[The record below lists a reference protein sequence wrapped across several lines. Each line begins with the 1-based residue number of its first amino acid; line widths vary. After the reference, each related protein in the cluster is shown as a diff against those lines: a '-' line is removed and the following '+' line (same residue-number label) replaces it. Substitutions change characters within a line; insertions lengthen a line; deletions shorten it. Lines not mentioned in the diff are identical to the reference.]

1 MILPFIITGITAGSI
16 YGLAAVGLVLTY
28 KTSGVFNL
36 GHGAVAAGAA
46 YAYYA
51 VSIQHGAP
59 AWLGLLVAVGG
70 YGLLAGFLME
80 LLSRRLVLAPTA
92 YKLVATIGILLAVQA
107 GAALVYGPQA
117 RPFPQFLPTGTFR
130 VAGVNVG
137 WDQLITCVVAFV
149 ATVGLFAFFR
159 TSRQGKAMRAV
170 VDDADLLDMTGVD
183 PVRIRRA
190 AWVIGSC
197 FAALSGVLIAPLLQL
212 DATVL
217 TLLIVQAFGAAAIG
231 AFSSLPVTYAGG
243 LAVGIAA
250 AVTSKLVVHTPE
262 LSALP
267 QAIPFLTLFVVLLVL
282 PRGRLKEMG
291 RQVRLP
297 AQLPNPPSMRRALR
311 AAVLIALLV
320 VLPFVAGS
328 KLPAYSTA
336 LAYVILFLSL
346 ALLVRTSGQVSLCQF
361 GFAAV
366 GASSLAHFQHHLP
379 WFLALL
385 AAGLVAVPVGALI
398 ALPAIRLSGLYL
410 ALATLGF
417 GILLSSVL
425 YTTGLMFGTGAGLTV
440 ARPGVFGLDGD
451 RGYYFV
457 LLGLVGASVALV
469 ITIER
474 ARLGRLLRALADS
487 PLALSTHGTS
497 VNITRVI
504 VFCTSAFLAAVS
516 GGLLAAQI
524 GVVNADSFGA
534 FQSLTLVAVL
544 VIAGRRPVSSA
555 FVAAASLVIVPVYV
569 DSADVSSY
577 LTLLFG
583 VAAIGVGVAAGA
595 TGAAPLTAA
604 PAEGTSRWQRRVTAR
619 TTPRLRPPLSRAP
632 ARPSAI

>member
-1 MILPFIITGITAGSI
+1 VILPFIVTGITAGSI

-28 KTSGVFNL
+28 KTSGVFNF

-46 YAYYA
+46 YVYYA
-51 VSIQHGAP
+51 VSVQRGAP
-59 AWLGLLVAVGG
+59 AWLGVLLAVGG

-92 YKLVATIGILLAVQA
+92 YKIVATIGILLVVQA
-107 GAALVYGPQA
+107 SAALINGPQS
-117 RPFPQFLPTGTFR
+117 RPFPQFLPTRTFR
-130 VAGVNVG
+130 LAGVNVG
-137 WDQLITCVVAFV
+137 WDQLITAVIALV
-149 ATVGLFAFFR
+149 ATAMLFTFFR
-159 TSRQGKAMRAV
+159 TSRLGKAMRAV

-183 PVRIRRA
+183 PVRVRRA
-190 AWVIGSC
+190 SWVIGSC

-231 AFSSLPVTYAGG
+231 AFSSLPMSYAGG
-243 LAVGIAA
+243 LVVGLAA
-250 AVTSKLVVHTPE
+250 AITSKLVVHASE

-267 QAIPFLTLFVVLLVL
+267 QAVPFLTLFVVLLVL
-282 PRGRLKEMG
+282 PRRRLQEMG

-297 AQLPNPPSMRRALR
+297 AQLPTPFTVGRGLG
-311 AAVLIALLV
+311 VLVFAALLCA
-320 VLPFVAGS
+320 LPFVTGS
-328 KLPAYSTA
+328 KLPAYSSA
-336 LAYVILFLSL
+336 LAYVVLFLSL

-366 GASSLAHFQHHLP
+366 GASSLGHFQQHLP

-417 GILLSSVL
+417 GILLSSVA
-425 YTTGLMFGTGAGLTV
+425 YTNGLMFGTGAGLEI
-440 ARPGVFGLDGD
+440 ARPQWAGLDSD
-451 RGYYFV
+451 KGYYYV
-457 LLGLVGASVALV
+457 LLGAVAASVALV
-469 ITIER
+469 TTVER

-487 PLALSTHGTS
+487 PLALATHGTS

-504 VFCTSAFLAAVS
+504 VFCLSAFLAAVS
-516 GGLLAAQI
+516 GGLLAGQI
-524 GVVNADSFGA
+524 GVVNADSFAA

-555 FVAAASLVIVPVYV
+555 FVAAASLVVAPVYI
-569 DSADVSSY
+569 DNADIATD

-583 VAAIGVGVAAGA
+583 LAALAVGVLAG
-595 TGAAPLTAA
+595 GS
-604 PAEGTSRWQRRVTAR
+604 PAVAGERVPDLNSRWQRRLAPGGASR
-619 TTPRLRPPLSRAP
+619 LLRPATP
-632 ARPSAI
+632 A

>member
-28 KTSGVFNL
+28 KTSGVFNF

-46 YAYYA
+46 YVYYS

-59 AWLGLLVAVGG
+59 AWVGLLLAVGG
-70 YGLLAGFLME
+70 YGLLAGLLME

-92 YKLVATIGILLAVQA
+92 YKIVATIGILLAVQA
-107 GAALVYGPQA
+107 AAALVYGPQS
-117 RPFPQFLPTGTFR
+117 RPFPQFLPTQTFR
-130 VAGVNVG
+130 LGGVNVG
-137 WDQLITCVVAFV
+137 WDQLITALVALV
-149 ATVGLFAFFR
+149 ATAALFLFFR
-159 TSRQGKAMRAV
+159 TSRLGKAMRAV
-170 VDDADLLDMTGVD
+170 VDDADLLDMTGID
-183 PVRIRRA
+183 PVRVRRA
-190 AWVIGSC
+190 SWVIGSC

-231 AFSSLPVTYAGG
+231 AFSSLPMAYAGG
-243 LAVGIAA
+243 LVIGLAA
-250 AVTSKLVVHTPE
+250 AVTSKLVVQTPE

-267 QAIPFLTLFVVLLVL
+267 QAIPFLTLFVVLLAL
-282 PRGRLKEMG
+282 PRRRLQEMG

-297 AQLPNPPSMRRALR
+297 AQLPSPLTMRRGAG
-311 AAVLIALLV
+311 AVGLVALLAL
-320 VLPFVAGS
+320 LPFVTGS
-328 KLPAYSTA
+328 KLPAYSSA
-336 LAYVILFLSL
+336 LAYVVLFLSL

-366 GASSLAHFQHHLP
+366 GASSLGHFQQHLP

-417 GILLSSVL
+417 GILLSSVA
-425 YTTGLMFGTGAGLTV
+425 YTSRLMFGTGAGLDI
-440 ARPGVFGLDGD
+440 ARPEAWGMGGD
-451 RGYYFV
+451 RGYYYV
-457 LLGLVGASVALV
+457 LLGAVCAAVAV
-469 ITIER
+469 VTTIER

-487 PLALSTHGTS
+487 PLALATHGTS
-497 VNITRVI
+497 VNVTRVI
-504 VFCTSAFLAAVS
+504 VFCISAFLAAIA

-524 GVVNADSFGA
+524 GVVNADSFAA

-555 FVAAASLVIVPVYV
+555 FVAAAALVVVPVYV
-569 DSADVSSY
+569 DSADIASY

-583 VAAIGVGVAAGA
+583 LSALGVGIAAGSA
-595 TGAAPLTAA
+595 APTAGAAALA
-604 PAEGTSRWQRRVTAR
+604 PSPRSRWQRRVASGGPAR
-619 TTPRLRPPLSRAP
+619 LVRPPVTT
-632 ARPSAI
+632 

>member
-1 MILPFIITGITAGSI
+1 MILPFLITGITAGSI

-28 KTSGVFNL
+28 KTSGVFNF

-46 YAYYA
+46 YVYYS

-59 AWLGLLVAVGG
+59 AWLGVLVAVGG
-70 YGLLAGFLME
+70 YGLVAGLLME

-92 YKLVATIGILLAVQA
+92 YKVVATIGIVLAVQA
-107 GAALVYGPQA
+107 AAALVYGPQA
-117 RPFPQFLPTGTFR
+117 RPFPQFLPTRTFR
-130 VAGVNVG
+130 LAGVNVG
-137 WDQLITCVVAFV
+137 WDQLITAVIALV
-149 ATVGLFAFFR
+149 ATVALFAFFR
-159 TSRQGKAMRAV
+159 ASRLGKAMRAV

-183 PVRIRRA
+183 PVRVRRA

-231 AFSSLPVTYAGG
+231 AFSSLPVAYAGG
-243 LAVGIAA
+243 LVVGTTAA
-250 AVTSKLVVHTPE
+250 LTSKLVVHTPS

-282 PRGRLKEMG
+282 PRGRLKEVG

-297 AQLPNPPSMRRALR
+297 AQLPNPLSVSRGL
-311 AAVLIALLV
+311 AAAGGAALLV
-320 VLPFVAGS
+320 LLPFVTGS
-328 KLPAYSTA
+328 KLPAYSSA
-336 LAYVILFLSL
+336 LAYVVLFLSL

-366 GASSLAHFQHHLP
+366 GASSLGHFQHHLP
-379 WFLALL
+379 WLLALV

-417 GILLSSVL
+417 GILLSSVV
-425 YTTGLMFGTGAGLTV
+425 YTTGLMFGTGAGLQV
-440 ARPGVFGLDGD
+440 ARPAALGLDSD

-457 LLGLVGASVALV
+457 LLGLVAASVVLV
-469 ITIER
+469 TTIER

-487 PLALSTHGTS
+487 PLALATHGTS

-504 VFCTSAFLAAVS
+504 VFCISAFLAAVA

-524 GVVNADSFGA
+524 GVVNADSFA
-534 FQSLTLVAVL
+534 SFQSLTLVAVL
-544 VIAGRRPVSSA
+544 VIAGRRPVSSS
-555 FVAAASLVIVPVYV
+555 FIAAASLVVVPVYV

-583 VAAIGVGVAAGA
+583 VAALGVGIVAGG
-595 TGAAPLTAA
+595 TGAPSSLGHAGRRSRSTRRSVARPRRPLT
-604 PAEGTSRWQRRVTAR
+604 PLL
-619 TTPRLRPPLSRAP
+619 TP
-632 ARPSAI
+632 PSAS

>member
-1 MILPFIITGITAGSI
+1 MILPFLVTGITAGSI

-28 KTSGVFNL
+28 KTSGLFNF

-46 YAYYA
+46 YVYYY
-51 VSIQHGAP
+51 VSIQHDAP
-59 AWLGLLVAVGG
+59 VWLGLLLAVAG

-80 LLSRRLVLAPTA
+80 VLSRRLALAPTA
-92 YKLVATIGILLAVQA
+92 YKVVATIGILLAVQA
-107 GAALVYGPQA
+107 SAALLFGPQS
-117 RPFPQFLPTGTFR
+117 RPFPQFLPTDTFR
-130 VAGVNVG
+130 VVGVNIG
-137 WDQLITCVVAFV
+137 YDQLITALIALV
-149 ATVGLFAFFR
+149 ATALLFAFFR
-159 TSRQGKAMRAV
+159 TSRLGKAMRAV

-183 PVRIRRA
+183 PVRVRRA
-190 AWVIGSC
+190 SWVIGSC

-231 AFSSLPVTYAGG
+231 AFSSLPMCYAGG
-243 LAVGIAA
+243 LIVGVTA
-250 AVTSKLVVHTPE
+250 AVTSKLVVHTPA

-267 QAIPFLTLFVVLLVL
+267 QAIPFLTLFIVLLVL
-282 PRGRLKEMG
+282 PRGRLQELG
-291 RQVRLP
+291 SQLRLP
-297 AQLPNPPSMRRALR
+297 ALLPTAFTAGRALST
-311 AAVLIALLV
+311 AGFAALLV
-320 VLPFVAGS
+320 LLPFVTGS
-328 KLPAYSTA
+328 KLPAYSSA
-336 LAYVILFLSL
+336 LAYVVLFLSL

-366 GASSLAHFQHHLP
+366 GASSLGHFQQHLP

-425 YTTGLMFGTGAGLTV
+425 YTTKVMFGTGAGLIIE
-440 ARPGVFGLDGD
+440 RPQWLGLDSD
-451 RGYYFV
+451 KGYYYVMLAIVGVSVV
-457 LLGLVGASVALV
+457 LVT
-469 ITIER
+469 TIER

-497 VNITRVI
+497 INITRVI
-504 VFCTSAFLAAVS
+504 VFCISAFLAAIS

-524 GVVNADSFGA
+524 GVVSADSFAA

-544 VIAGRRPVSSA
+544 LIAGRRPVSSA
-555 FVAAASLVIVPVYV
+555 FVAATSLVVVPVYV
-569 DSADVSSY
+569 DNPDIASY

-583 VAAIGVGVAAGA
+583 LAALGVGVAAGRA
-595 TGAAPLTAA
+595 RSGPAPTTDSAITS
-604 PAEGTSRWQRRVTAR
+604 GTSRWQRRVASGGAAR
-619 TTPRLRPPLSRAP
+619 LLRPA
-632 ARPSAI
+632 PSA

>member
-1 MILPFIITGITAGSI
+1 MILPFIVTGITAGSI

-28 KTSGVFNL
+28 KTSGVFNF

-46 YAYYA
+46 YVYYA
-51 VSIQHGAP
+51 VSVQRGAP
-59 AWLGLLVAVGG
+59 AWLGVLIAVGG

-92 YKLVATIGILLAVQA
+92 YKIVATIGILLVVQA
-107 GAALVYGPQA
+107 SAALIYGPQS
-117 RPFPQFLPTGTFR
+117 RPFPQFLPTRTFR
-130 VAGVNVG
+130 LGGVNVG
-137 WDQLITCVVAFV
+137 WDQLITALIALV
-149 ATVGLFAFFR
+149 ATATLFAFFR
-159 TSRQGKAMRAV
+159 TSRLGKAMRAV

-183 PVRIRRA
+183 PVRVRRA
-190 AWVIGSC
+190 SWVIGSC

-231 AFSSLPVTYAGG
+231 AFSSLPMSYAGG
-243 LAVGIAA
+243 LVVGLAA
-250 AVTSKLVVHTPE
+250 AITSKLVVHASE

-282 PRGRLKEMG
+282 PRRRLQEMG

-297 AQLPNPPSMRRALR
+297 AQLPTPFTAGRGVG
-311 AAVLIALLV
+311 VLGFAALLCA
-320 VLPFVAGS
+320 LPFVTGS
-328 KLPAYSTA
+328 KLPAYSSA
-336 LAYVILFLSL
+336 LAYVVLFLSL

-366 GASSLAHFQHHLP
+366 GASSLGHFQHHLP

-417 GILLSSVL
+417 GILLSSVA
-425 YTTGLMFGTGAGLTV
+425 YTTGLMFGTGAGLEI
-440 ARPGVFGLDGD
+440 ARPQGLDGD
-451 RGYYFV
+451 RGYYYV
-457 LLGLVGASVALV
+457 LLGVVGASVALV
-469 ITIER
+469 TTVER

-497 VNITRVI
+497 VNVTRVI
-504 VFCTSAFLAAVS
+504 VFCLSAFLAAVS
-516 GGLLAAQI
+516 GGLLAGQI
-524 GVVNADSFGA
+524 GVVNADSFAA

-555 FVAAASLVIVPVYV
+555 FVAAVSLVVVPVYI
-569 DSADVSSY
+569 DNADIATD

-583 VAAIGVGVAAGA
+583 LAALAVGVVAGGSPTVA
-595 TGAAPLTAA
+595 GERVPDL
-604 PAEGTSRWQRRVTAR
+604 TSRWQRRFAPGGAARLLRPVTA
-619 TTPRLRPPLSRAP
+619 P
-632 ARPSAI
+632 

>member
-1 MILPFIITGITAGSI
+1 MILPFIVTGITAGSI

-28 KTSGVFNL
+28 KTSGVFNF
-36 GHGAVAAGAA
+36 GHGAIAAGAA
-46 YAYYA
+46 YVYYA

-59 AWLGLLVAVGG
+59 TWLGLLVAVGG
-70 YGLLAGFLME
+70 YGLLAGLLME

-92 YKLVATIGILLAVQA
+92 YKIVATIGILLAVQA
-107 GAALVYGPQA
+107 SAALVFGPQS
-117 RPFPQFLPTGTFR
+117 RPFPQFLPTRTFR
-130 VAGVNVG
+130 FGGVNVG
-137 WDQLITCVVAFV
+137 WDQLITALVALV
-149 ATVGLFAFFR
+149 ATAALFVFFR
-159 TSRQGKAMRAV
+159 TSRLGKAMRAV

-183 PVRIRRA
+183 PVRVRRA
-190 AWVIGSC
+190 SWVIGSC

-231 AFSSLPVTYAGG
+231 AFSSLPVSYAGG
-243 LAVGIAA
+243 LVVGLAA

-267 QAIPFLTLFVVLLVL
+267 QAVPFLTLFVVLLVL
-282 PRGRLKEMG
+282 PRGRLQEMG

-297 AQLPNPPSMRRALR
+297 AQLPSPLTAGRGLGL
-311 AAVLIALLV
+311 AAFGALLCA
-320 VLPFVAGS
+320 LPFVTGS
-328 KLPAYSTA
+328 KLPAYSSA
-336 LAYVILFLSL
+336 LAYVVLFLSL

-366 GASSLAHFQHHLP
+366 GASSLGHFQHHLP
-379 WFLALL
+379 WLLALL

-417 GILLSSVL
+417 GILLSSVV
-425 YTTGLMFGTGAGLTV
+425 YTTGLMFGTGAGLDI
-440 ARPGVFGLDGD
+440 ARPDWLGLGTDK
-451 RGYYFV
+451 GYYYV
-457 LLGLVGASVALV
+457 LLAVVGASVALV
-469 ITIER
+469 TTIER

-487 PLALSTHGTS
+487 PLALATHGTS
-497 VNITRVI
+497 VNVTRVI
-504 VFCTSAFLAAVS
+504 VFCVSAFLAAIA
-516 GGLLAAQI
+516 GGLLAGQI
-524 GVVNADSFGA
+524 GVVNADSFAA

-555 FVAAASLVIVPVYV
+555 FVAAASLVVVPVYI
-569 DSADVSSY
+569 DNADVASY

-583 VAAIGVGVAAGA
+583 VAAVAVGVAAGGA
-595 TGAAPLTAA
+595 TPG
-604 PAEGTSRWQRRVTAR
+604 GTRGSTDPRSRWQRRLAAGGPAR
-619 TTPRLRPPLSRAP
+619 LLRPIAP
-632 ARPSAI
+632 V

>member
-1 MILPFIITGITAGSI
+1 MILPFIVTGITAGSI

-28 KTSGVFNL
+28 KTSGVFNF

-46 YAYYA
+46 YVYYA
-51 VSIQHGAP
+51 VSIQRGAP
-59 AWLGLLVAVGG
+59 AWLGLLIAVGG
-70 YGLLAGFLME
+70 YGLLAGMLME

-92 YKLVATIGILLAVQA
+92 YKIVATIGILLVVQA
-107 GAALVYGPQA
+107 SAALIYGPQS
-117 RPFPQFLPTGTFR
+117 RPFPQFLPTRTFR
-130 VAGVNVG
+130 LAGVNVG
-137 WDQLITCVVAFV
+137 WDQLITAVIALV
-149 ATVGLFAFFR
+149 ATGMLFAFFR
-159 TSRQGKAMRAV
+159 TSRLGKAMRAV

-183 PVRIRRA
+183 PVRVRRA
-190 AWVIGSC
+190 SWVIGSC

-231 AFSSLPVTYAGG
+231 AFSSLPMSYAGG
-243 LAVGIAA
+243 LVVGLAA
-250 AVTSKLVVHTPE
+250 AITSKLVVHAPE

-267 QAIPFLTLFVVLLVL
+267 QAVPFLTLFVVLLVL
-282 PRGRLKEMG
+282 PRRRLQEMG

-297 AQLPNPPSMRRALR
+297 AQLPAAFTAGRGLGVLGL
-311 AAVLIALLV
+311 AAVLCA
-320 VLPFVAGS
+320 LPFVTGS
-328 KLPAYSTA
+328 KLPAYSSA
-336 LAYVILFLSL
+336 LAYVVLFLSL

-366 GASSLAHFQHHLP
+366 GASSLGHFQQHLP

-417 GILLSSVL
+417 GILLSSVA
-425 YTTGLMFGTGAGLTV
+425 YTTGLMFGTGAGLEI
-440 ARPGVFGLDGD
+440 ARPQWGGLDSD
-451 RGYYFV
+451 KGYYYV
-457 LLGLVGASVALV
+457 LLGAVAASVALV
-469 ITIER
+469 TTVER

-487 PLALSTHGTS
+487 PLALATHGTS
-497 VNITRVI
+497 VNVTRVI
-504 VFCTSAFLAAVS
+504 VFCLSAFLAAVS
-516 GGLLAAQI
+516 GGLLAGQI
-524 GVVNADSFGA
+524 GVVNADSFAA

-555 FVAAASLVIVPVYV
+555 FVAAASLVVVPVYI
-569 DSADVSSY
+569 DNADIATD

-583 VAAIGVGVAAGA
+583 LAALAVGVAAGGSRV
-595 TGAAPLTAA
+595 GAAEPVPDLN
-604 PAEGTSRWQRRVTAR
+604 SRWQRRLAPGGAAR
-619 TTPRLRPPLSRAP
+619 LLRPPTP
-632 ARPSAI
+632 A